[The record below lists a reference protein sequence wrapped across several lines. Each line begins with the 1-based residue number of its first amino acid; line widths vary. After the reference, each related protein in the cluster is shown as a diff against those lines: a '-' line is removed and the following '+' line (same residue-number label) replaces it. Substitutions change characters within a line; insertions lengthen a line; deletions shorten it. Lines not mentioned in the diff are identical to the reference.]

1 MNQIHLES
9 NSSNLPLAAIG
20 SMLSP
25 FMEVAGMTLSHYDL
39 LIIGGGLA
47 GATLARSMAMA
58 GHRTLIIEKELKFRD
73 RIRGEV
79 LLPWGSVEARELG
92 IYDLLLASC
101 AREALRERF
110 FYAGQPSAPRDYRST
125 TPRSTCVLSFHHPD
139 MQEELLADAQ
149 RCGVDVWRGAALSRL
164 TPGSIVSAEIAVDGE
179 VRSVTARLV
188 VGADGRESQL
198 ATLLN
203 LKRERDPEELMTG
216 GLQLTGDLDIE
227 HALYFFL
234 HAISGR
240 GAILIRTKPG
250 NFRAYLLHHK
260 DALPRRLSGERDFP
274 AVMGQFREI
283 GLPGEWLERLTPY
296 GIFSTFDGAH
306 RWITHPVRH
315 GCVLIGDAAAA
326 SDPVWGNGLS
336 RTLRD
341 VRLLR
346 DHLLAN
352 PDWQQAIHHYA
363 EDHDDFFHRLRRAEK
378 LNAALYFA
386 IGDAAERRRERANAL
401 MAENPELDP
410 DVSALGPEARCDASS
425 IATLLGEAGQQIA
438 WASPKTL
445 NQRPVRQFD
454 SH

>member
-1 MNQIHLES
+1 
-9 NSSNLPLAAIG
+9 
-20 SMLSP
+20 
-25 FMEVAGMTLSHYDL
+25 MTHSHYDL

-47 GATLARSMAMA
+47 GAALGRSMALA
-58 GHRTLIIEKELKFRD
+58 GHRTLIIEKEVKFRD

-79 LLPWGSVEARELG
+79 LLPWGSVEAQELG
-92 IYDLLLASC
+92 VYDLLLATC
-101 AREALRERF
+101 AREALRGHF
-110 FYAGQPSAPRDYRST
+110 YYAGQPSAPRDYRST
-125 TPRSTCVLSFHHPD
+125 TPRSTCTLSFHHPD
-139 MQEELLADAQ
+139 MQEELLSEAQ
-149 RCGVDVWRGAALSRL
+149 RCGAEVWRGAALAKL
-164 TPGSIVSAEIAVDGE
+164 TPGDMPAAEIAADGNL
-179 VRSVTARLV
+179 RSVTARLV

-198 ATLLN
+198 ATLLAFE
-203 LKRERDPEELMTG
+203 RARDPEELLTG

-240 GAILIRTKPG
+240 GAILIQTKQN

-260 DALPRRLSGERDFP
+260 YALPRRLSGERDFA
-274 AVMGQFREI
+274 AVMSQFYEI
-283 GLPGEWLERLTPY
+283 GLPVEWLERLTPH

-306 RWITHPVRH
+306 RWITHPVRS

-352 PDWQQAIHHYA
+352 PDWKQAAYDYA

-378 LNAALYFA
+378 LNATLYFA
-386 IGDAAERRRERANAL
+386 IGDEAERRRERANAL
-401 MAENPELDP
+401 MAEHPELDP
-410 DVSALGPEARCDASS
+410 DVSALGPEARCDARS
-425 IATLLGEAGQQIA
+425 IAALLGEDSEQIT
-438 WASPKTL
+438 WASLKGHD
-445 NQRPVRQFD
+445 QRPVRQFD

>member
-1 MNQIHLES
+1 
-9 NSSNLPLAAIG
+9 
-20 SMLSP
+20 
-25 FMEVAGMTLSHYDL
+25 MTRSHYDL

-47 GATLARSMAMA
+47 GATLGRSMALA
-58 GHRTLIIEKELKFRD
+58 GFRILIIEKEMKFRD

-79 LLPWGSVEARELG
+79 VLPWGSVEAQELG
-92 IYDLLLASC
+92 IYDLLLSGC
-101 AREALRERF
+101 AREALRSHF
-110 FYAGQPSAPRDYRST
+110 YYAGQPSAPRDYRST
-125 TPRSTCVLSFHHPD
+125 TPRSTCALSFHHPD
-139 MQEELLADAQ
+139 MQEELLSEAQ
-149 RCGVDVWRGAALSRL
+149 RCGVEVWRGATLSKL
-164 TPGSIVSAEIAVDGE
+164 TREERPAAEITVDGKL
-179 VRSVTARLV
+179 RSVTARLI

-198 ATLLN
+198 ATLLGFE
-203 LKRERDPEELMTG
+203 RERDPEELLTG

-240 GAILIRTKPG
+240 GTILIQTKPN

-260 DALPRRLSGERDFP
+260 DALPRRLSGERDFA
-274 AVMGQFREI
+274 AVMNQFHEI
-283 GLPGEWLERLTPY
+283 GLPTGWLERLTPH

-352 PDWQQAIHHYA
+352 RDWERAIEGYA

-378 LNAALYFA
+378 LNAALNFS
-386 IGDAAERRRERANAL
+386 IGDEAERRRERAAAL
-401 MAENPELDP
+401 MAENPELNP
-410 DVSALGPEARCDASS
+410 DVSALGPEARCDANS
-425 IATLLGEAGQQIA
+425 IATLLGEVSGQMA
-438 WASPKTL
+438 WASLVIRNPG
-445 NQRPVRQFD
+445 QVRQYDF
-454 SH
+454 H